1 VAARGEVLQ
10 LKRAIGF
17 LPGERLELFLVVQSD
32 RLAKALDTVLA
43 VPLDKAHPDYAGLPG
58 IVGLGPA
65 ELGERKA
72 RVAVVPQLT
81 CLPLERFELHPAAR
95 VKPATLIRIDRVIK
109 LVLDLD

>member
-1 VAARGEVLQ
+1 VAARGDILQ

-17 LPGERLELFLVVQSD
+17 LSGERLELFLVVQSD
-32 RLAKALDTVLA
+32 RLAKALDTVLV
-43 VPLDKAHPDYAGLPG
+43 VPLDKNYPGYAGLPG

-65 ELGERKA
+65 DLAERTA

-81 CLPLERFELHPAAR
+81 SLPLERFEPQPTAR
-95 VKPATLIRIDRVIK
+95 VKPATLVRIDRVIK